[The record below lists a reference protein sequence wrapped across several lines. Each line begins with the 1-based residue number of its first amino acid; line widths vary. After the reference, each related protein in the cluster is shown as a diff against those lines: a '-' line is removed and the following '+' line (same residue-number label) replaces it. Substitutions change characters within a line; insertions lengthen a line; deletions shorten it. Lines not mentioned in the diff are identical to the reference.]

1 MTSYRLDRYRNGKFI
16 GSEVVDGIE
25 RADVALRLLLSNCA
39 TKHCRLYADDVLL
52 AEGAEGSWWLPSD
65 DADNVA
71 PTADREDVVAAQR
84 LSAVRGNLPPQ
95 LLS

>member
-52 AEGAEGSWWLPSD
+52 AEGAEGSWWLPLTMLTTLLQP
-65 DADNVA
+65 
-71 PTADREDVVAAQR
+71 PTERTWS
-84 LSAVRGNLPPQ
+84 LHSA
-95 LLS
+95 